1 MRRTGSASLPI
12 GVFDSGV
19 GGLTVFRALRRGLP
33 RESLVYFGDTA
44 HLPYG
49 TKSPETVRRLVRA
62 HLAFLVRRGV
72 KCVVV
77 ACNTASAVALNGT
90 GRSIRLPLVG
100 VIDPGV
106 REAAARTRN
115 SRIGVIGTRATVTS
129 GAYQRRL
136 AALVPGARIIARACP
151 LFVPLIEEG
160 WASSP
165 VTRRVAEAYL
175 APLRSARVD
184 TVILGCTHY
193 PLIKPVLRSVL
204 GSRVAL
210 VDASGAVLREVRSI
224 LGARGLL
231 RSRGRS
237 RGRVT
242 FCLTDTGGMFPRIA
256 QTFLG
261 APVPGLV
268 KVDVRVR
275 AESVTTGG
283 RP

>member
-1 MRRTGSASLPI
+1 MRADRPI

-49 TKSPETVRRLVRA
+49 AKSPETVRGLVRA
-62 HLAFLVRRGV
+62 HLRFLARRGV
-72 KCVVV
+72 KCAVV
-77 ACNTASAVALNGT
+77 ACNTASAVALDGLERT
-90 GRSIRLPLVG
+90 MRIPVIG

-106 REAAARTRN
+106 REAVARTRQG
-115 SRIGVIGTRATVTS
+115 RIGVVGTRATIVS

-136 AALVPGARIIARACP
+136 AAAAPGVRVFARACP

-165 VTRRVAEAYL
+165 VTRRVAERYL
-175 APLRSARVD
+175 APLRAARVD
-184 TVILGCTHY
+184 TVILACTHY
-193 PLIKPVLRSVL
+193 PLIKSVLGSVL

-210 VDASGAVLREVRSI
+210 VDASGAVLSAVREE
-224 LGARGLL
+224 LGGRGLL
-231 RSRGRS
+231 RNGGG

-242 FCLTDTGGMFPRIA
+242 FCLTDTGGMFPRVA
-256 QTFLG
+256 RRFLG
-261 APVPGLV
+261 AAVRPLV
-268 KVDVRVR
+268 KVDVRIR
-275 AESVTTGG
+275 AASVTAGG
-283 RP
+283 RV